1 MPAALENPTQ
11 RRRTPSSPVYSVDS
25 IIADFEAETKNAAG
39 VQSRVLEEILRR
51 NVRTEY
57 LYDRCGLEGR
67 IDVDSFKKRVPII
80 SHSDIKPYFD
90 RIADGDQTPLLT
102 ADPVETLSLSSGTTS
117 DGQHKLHV
125 LYKEILEASGYI
137 SRISA
142 AYRGRA
148 FPTKPGGMFLELVF
162 CGKLSITKGGI
173 PCGTA
178 TTHMFRSKHFKQ
190 KQKVAVVRAC
200 SPQEVVRHSD
210 NKEAMYCHL
219 LSALLC
225 REEIQFITA
234 TFAYTLVEAFHTLE
248 LEWRNLCDD
257 IRRGELNGRI
267 NDTSLRSAMSK
278 LMPGPNPELADTIEE
293 KCSYLEC
300 WAEVIPALWPN
311 CKYIYSIMT
320 GSMVPYVS
328 RLQHYAGSLPLVSAD
343 YGSTESWI
351 AVNTN
356 PKAEP
361 SDVTF
366 TVVPSLA
373 YFEFLPVAYNSS
385 QNWAESPLEAALPVL
400 DSGGNR
406 EAIPVSLTEVEVG
419 HEYEVLLTTYGGLYR
434 YRLGDVVKVTGFF
447 NSSPQLAYVCR
458 RNVLLTV
465 HIDKNS
471 EKDLQISV
479 DEAMKELKRQEPW
492 AELVDFT
499 SFADL
504 STKPGR
510 YVVFWE
516 LNRRSHTKRI
526 GRHAQ
531 HDMNDDESCAIDE
544 SLLRQCATTMDAAFV
559 EPGYV
564 GSRKVNTIGAL
575 ELCVVKRGTF
585 RSLLNRYLDRG
596 IGAIAQYKTPR
607 CVTSQ
612 AMRDILVKE
621 IICSVRS
628 RAYTV

>member
-1 MPAALENPTQ
+1 MPGPLENPSQ
-11 RRRTPSSPVYSVDS
+11 KRRTPSSPVYSVDS
-25 IIADFEAETKNAAG
+25 IIADFEAETRNAAG
-39 VQSRVLEEILRR
+39 VQSRVLEDILRR
-51 NVRTEY
+51 NASTEY

-67 IDVDSFKKRVPII
+67 IDVDLFKERVPII

-90 RIADGDQTPLLT
+90 RIAGGDQTPLLT

-142 AYRGRA
+142 AYRRRA

-178 TTHMFRSKHFKQ
+178 TTHMFRSKQFNQ

-200 SPQEVVRHSD
+200 SPQEVVGHSN

-225 REEIQFITA
+225 RKEIQFITA

-257 IRRGELNGRI
+257 IRRGELSGRF

-293 KCSYLEC
+293 QCSSLEC

-311 CKYIYSIMT
+311 CKYIYTIMT

-328 RLQHYAGSLPLVSAD
+328 RVKHYSGSLPLVSAD

-351 AVNTN
+351 AVNAN

-366 TVVPSLA
+366 TVVPSLT
-373 YFEFLPVAYNSS
+373 YFEFLPVAYSSCQNS
-385 QNWAESPLEAALPVL
+385 AESRLEAALQV
-400 DSGGNR
+400 NR
-406 EAIPVSLTEVEVG
+406 EAIPVSFTEVEVG
-419 HEYEVLLTTYGGLYR
+419 RDYEVLLTTYGGLYR
-434 YRLGDVVKVTGFF
+434 YRLGDIVKVTGFF

-471 EKDLQISV
+471 GKDLQIAV
-479 DEAMKELKRQEPW
+479 DLAMKELKSQDPK

-499 SFADL
+499 S
-504 STKPGR
+504 
-510 YVVFWE
+510 
-516 LNRRSHTKRI
+516 
-526 GRHAQ
+526 
-531 HDMNDDESCAIDE
+531 
-544 SLLRQCATTMDAAFV
+544 LRTCLASPA
-559 EPGYV
+559 
-564 GSRKVNTIGAL
+564 
-575 ELCVVKRGTF
+575 
-585 RSLLNRYLDRG
+585 
-596 IGAIAQYKTPR
+596 
-607 CVTSQ
+607 VTS
-612 AMRDILVKE
+612 
-621 IICSVRS
+621 CFGN
-628 RAYTV
+628 